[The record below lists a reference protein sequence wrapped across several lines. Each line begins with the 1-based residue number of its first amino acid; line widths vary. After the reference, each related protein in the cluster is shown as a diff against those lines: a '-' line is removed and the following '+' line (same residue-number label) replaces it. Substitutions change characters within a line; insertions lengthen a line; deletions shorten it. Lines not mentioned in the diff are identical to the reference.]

1 MCTIE
6 KTYYSVKEIITKL
19 LLYCGNFNEGLG
31 VDFLLNINVQ
41 FYILSY
47 LIGGIP
53 FGLLIAKL
61 FTGKDIRESGS
72 GSIGATNVLRV
83 LKETNPALAKK
94 LAITTVVLDAL
105 KGVVLLIIAKLIG
118 LSIETLWAIAIFSVI
133 GHCYSPYL
141 KFEGGKGVATG
152 AGVLLVML
160 PIETLIAFI
169 TWFIVGKVLKISSL
183 SSLLALC
190 ALILS
195 SFIIHQDIDGIKTH
209 APIFIIAFVIVYKH
223 IPNIVRLFQGK
234 ESKVI

>member
-169 TWFIVGKVLKISSL
+169 TWFLVGKVLKISSL

-195 SFIIHQDIDGIKTH
+195 SFIIHPDIDGIKTH